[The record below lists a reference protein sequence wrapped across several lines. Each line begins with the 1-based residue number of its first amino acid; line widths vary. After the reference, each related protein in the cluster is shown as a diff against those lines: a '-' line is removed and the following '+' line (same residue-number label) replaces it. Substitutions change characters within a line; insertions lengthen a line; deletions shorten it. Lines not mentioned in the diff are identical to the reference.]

1 MVQLGSV
8 DNTADSAKPVS
19 SFQLTALNQR
29 EYTIAASAPL
39 RKDVSFNLQ
48 GGVHATT
55 LSVDPTADISITNL
69 TASGSVAVGTITK
82 RLANDVTVD
91 CDLALGATLLVDT
104 INTSLADQITVQ
116 DNVVIGSTATNK
128 NLTLNG
134 NLSITGSISAKPYV
148 SLRVVTAGGT
158 ASTNPS
164 GSTLTIGTPGT
175 TSLVNSGYNT
185 TVAVTRGTAGAA
197 NAFIYTFTWT
207 GAHPLGASY
216 AVFAQLQTGSTS
228 SSTPIGVITTNT
240 TSSTSFNVW
249 IRATVGTV
257 ANVLVDGTFYV
268 HTVP

>member
-1 MVQLGSV
+1 M
-8 DNTADSAKPVS
+8 DDTADSAKPAP

-48 GGVHATT
+48 GGVYTTT

-69 TASGSVAVGTITK
+69 TASGSVAVDTITK
-82 RLANDVTVD
+82 RLANEVTVD
-91 CDLALGATLLVDT
+91 CDLAVGATLLVDT

-148 SLRVVTAGGT
+148 SLRVITSGGT

-175 TSLVNSGYNT
+175 TSLVNNGYNT
-185 TVAVTRGTAGAA
+185 TVSLARGTAGATD
-197 NAFIYTFTWT
+197 AFVYTFTWT
-207 GAHPLGASY
+207 GAHSLGNNY
-216 AVFAQLQTGSTS
+216 AVAVIFRTGSTS
-228 SSTPIGVITTNT
+228 DSAPVGVITTNV

-257 ANVLVDGTFYV
+257 ANVLVNGSFYV
-268 HTVP
+268 YTVP